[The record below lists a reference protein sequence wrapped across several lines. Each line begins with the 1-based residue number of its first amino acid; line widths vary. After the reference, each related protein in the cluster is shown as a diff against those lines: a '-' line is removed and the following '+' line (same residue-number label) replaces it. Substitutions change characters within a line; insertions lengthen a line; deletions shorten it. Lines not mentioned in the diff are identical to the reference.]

1 LDWSQVNIEEG
12 DGRGRMINPIE
23 WTGDIDFS
31 VKITDEELAKLREI
45 AGEIRYEKVFQWC
58 LPRFGDDDD
67 KTLFEF
73 QLARM

>member
-12 DGRGRMINPIE
+12 DGRGRMINK
-23 WTGDIDFS
+23 DFS